1 MNDGIN
7 YAFICHMGKDP
18 CSTHN
23 NAVKCCDILMKQS
36 QHIDKVMDRQSS
48 EQIMNNRLRL
58 KASIDSVRWLT
69 SQGCA
74 FRGHDKRPNSK
85 NRGNFLDR

>member
-1 MNDGIN
+1 
-7 YAFICHMGKDP
+7 
-18 CSTHN
+18 
-23 NAVKCCDILMKQS
+23 MKQS
-36 QHIDKVMDRQSS
+36 QHIDKVMDRQSF

-74 FRGHDKRPNSK
+74 FRGHDERPNSK
-85 NRGNFLDR
+85 NRGNFLE